1 MAVYLLSWDPTRWDW
16 RNIKEQADQVSRG
29 APVVRQW
36 SCGSNR
42 RIFNGDT
49 VYFIRQGREP
59 RGLFARGTVTRGSY
73 EAANVDVQDANRGRN
88 TLVVDVQFDAL
99 ENAPNSVII
108 ARGAL
113 KGGQLG
119 KFLWDIRE
127 SGVKIPEPV
136 AVELER
142 VWATARGGA
151 PASDVIEP
159 PTGMDVETPAVEE
172 RKVVN
177 GGKRSTGPREARLA
191 VLQGGAAA
199 EKPSNPPTQP
209 RAEPPSTGDD
219 EVARLQRE
227 REARLR
233 KIKERELEQRK
244 ARAGDVPVP
253 LAPAP
258 LSREKRDEILVQ
270 NYFIMLDAE
279 LQGELYSKADHRNRI
294 LKELGDNDAD
304 AVDRAHR
311 HISAVLAETGLPF
324 ADSFPPEGGF
334 DDALEKAVHVFIEA
348 NPELV
353 EALWIDQVPAASS
366 IPVELDDAKAYWAPV
381 PERGVFRPSGR
392 PAWHPAGVNEI
403 DYRVRES
410 RNRNLSIVGE
420 RFVLAFERARL
431 REAGLKDSIDQV
443 AWQSQTF
450 GDSFGYDIR
459 SVEADGSERLICV
472 KTTNYG
478 PRFPFVLS
486 NRELERAR
494 ENLSKYFI
502 YRIFRFSRG
511 AKLFM
516 LPASELAAEALEPVV
531 YRSWI

>member
-1 MAVYLLSWDPTRWDW
+1 MAVYLLSWDPTKWDW
-16 RNIKEQADQVSRG
+16 RNIQEQADQVSRA

-36 SCGSNR
+36 SCGTNR

-49 VYFIRQGREP
+49 VWFIRQGREP
-59 RGLFARGTVTRGSY
+59 RGIFARGVVTRGSY
-73 EAANVDVQDANRGRN
+73 EASNVDVQDANRGRN
-88 TLVVDVQFDAL
+88 TLVVDVRLTNL
-99 ENAPNSVII
+99 ENASSRVVVP
-108 ARGAL
+108 RTAL

-127 SGVKIPEPV
+127 SGVKIPEAV
-136 AVELER
+136 AAELELA
-142 VWATARGGA
+142 WSKARGGA
-151 PASDVIEP
+151 TQA
-159 PTGMDVETPAVEE
+159 AVEAGGAE
-172 RKVVN
+172 AEDTALEQRKVAN
-177 GGKRSTGPREARLA
+177 GGKRSTPREARLA
-191 VLQGGAAA
+191 VVKGGAASPA
-199 EKPSNPPTQP
+199 AASPEREQ
-209 RAEPPSTGDD
+209 
-219 EVARLQRE
+219 LQRE
-227 REARLR
+227 REARLK
-233 KIKERELEQRK
+233 KIKQRELEQR
-244 ARAGDVPVP
+244 RTRDPDQGVP
-253 LAPAP
+253 LQPAP
-258 LSREKRDEILVQ
+258 LTPEQRNEILVQ

-279 LQGELYSKADHRNRI
+279 MQGELYSKADHRNRI
-294 LKELGDNDAD
+294 LKELGESDAD
-304 AVDRAHR
+304 AVDLAHR

-334 DDALEKAVHVFIEA
+334 DDAMEKAVHVFIEA

-366 IPVELDDAKAYWAPV
+366 IPVELDDARAYWAPV
-381 PERGVFRPSGR
+381 PERIDFRPSGR

-410 RNRNLSIVGE
+410 RNRNLAIAGE

-431 REAGLKDSIDQV
+431 REAGLKESMDQV

-459 SVEADGSERLICV
+459 SVEADGGERLVCV
-472 KTTNYG
+472 KATNYG

-486 NRELERAR
+486 AREVERAR
-494 ENLSKYFI
+494 ENTSRFFI

-511 AKLFM
+511 AKLFI
-516 LPASELAAEALEPVV
+516 LPASGLALDRLEPVV